1 MGVGELVLSLT
12 FKVDD
17 VEQATASLSPANDW
31 EKLIADMCGVLKL
44 EGFSGPMP
52 DWTPIDRRGS
62 NAFIEAINTA
72 YDKHYPLVLSPDAV
86 WLLIAQGFARHVNEN
101 AEKLRNLFVEH
112 EGKKTLKVRR
122 DDFVKGSLDIN
133 AWPEVFG
140 EFSEQIRNNTGPKL
154 HDLLSPTF
162 TTTGRVE
169 KAAADVV
176 LMDTMKKYFEYV
188 LLTMCGIPEI
198 TLEGTLEDWKQ
209 LRDRAVALAE
219 FDLEWWITELTPV
232 LDQFVAAASGKPD
245 QKFWS
250 KMYKEAHGSG
260 GPFIRGWIITFF
272 PYLIRNNGVAYRN
285 PHLTTWSQKE
295 IFGGVQTSDLAIGV
309 SKVPFIWEYYDKEIP
324 MHFYAGFMG
333 IAQHQTSLA
342 IQPLIGWAVAD
353 DKPEELVTRKN
364 FLKDMLVQFEED

>member
-1 MGVGELVLSLT
+1 MASGKKAGFS

-17 VEQATASLSPANDW
+17 VEQATTPLSPIKDW
-31 EKLIADMCGVLKL
+31 EKLIAGRCGVPKP
-44 EGFSGPMP
+44 ESFSKPMS
-52 DWTPIDRRGS
+52 DWTPICSGYGGGP
-62 NAFIEAINTA
+62 NALVWAINTA
-72 YDKHYPLVLSPDAV
+72 YDKHYPIVLSPDAV
-86 WLLIAQGFARHVNEN
+86 WLVIAQGFARHVNEN

-112 EGKKTLKVRR
+112 EGKKTLSVRR
-122 DDFVKGSLDIN
+122 DDFIKGSLDN
-133 AWPEVFG
+133 PWPEVFG
-140 EFSEQIRNNTGPKL
+140 EFSEKIRQNIGPKL

-162 TTTGRVE
+162 TTTGPVE

-176 LMDTMKKYFEYV
+176 LMDTMKKYFEFDFC
-188 LLTMCGIPEI
+188 TFCGIPEI

-245 QKFWS
+245 RKFWT
-250 KMYKEAHGSG
+250 KMYKEVDESG
-260 GPFIRGWIITFF
+260 GPYIRGWIITFF
-272 PYLIRNNGVAYRN
+272 PYFIRYNGVAYRN
-285 PHLTTWSQKE
+285 PDLTTWSQKKE
-295 IFGGVQTSDLAIGV
+295 FGGVRTSDLATGV
-309 SKVPFIWEYYDKEIP
+309 SKVPFIWKYYDKEIP

-353 DKPEELVTRKN
+353 DKEELP
-364 FLKDMLVQFEED
+364 KDMLAQLEED